1 MRTRRTGVSM
11 SDVEQ
16 IQDCA
21 SGYTRWHSRP
31 ATTTSTT
38 TLRNLKNLRQRHQHT
53 LIGEAAKSRSGRA
66 SNSSSRN
73 RISPSKVPLGPAFCP
88 LRPGQLAA
96 AFPFARL
103 GSCRCL
109 PRFILVLSLC
119 PVIGEEYTHDQ
130 SA

>member
-53 LIGEAAKSRSGRA
+53 LIGERSEVQKRSGQQQQQQPQP
-66 SNSSSRN
+66 NK
-73 RISPSKVPLGPAFCP
+73 P
-88 LRPGQLAA
+88 
-96 AFPFARL
+96 
-103 GSCRCL
+103 
-109 PRFILVLSLC
+109 
-119 PVIGEEYTHDQ
+119 E
-130 SA
+130 